1 MYAETGQGLC
11 RLRAASLHEG
21 SPEGDKNEEG
31 PWKKEVGRIKDV
43 TDMRQE
49 NWSVRKLRKL
59 LDNKIAAVE
68 NVMRE
73 GLESASTD
81 YRRFFEWKAA
91 YLYKGELLRGHY
103 RLLRNKVSRTD
114 DVEDLK
120 RYFGDIAK
128 YHRERLAGGTPAGG
142 DTHPMADI
150 ARALSLECSRQ
161 VLKDCMEFSHLLSLR
176 KPEQDVKEESR
187 QPIKHRT
194 NGLKR

>member
-1 MYAETGQGLC
+1 
-11 RLRAASLHEG
+11 
-21 SPEGDKNEEG
+21 
-31 PWKKEVGRIKDV
+31 
-43 TDMRQE
+43 MRQE

-81 YRRFFEWKAA
+81 YCRFFEWKAA

-120 RYFGDIAK
+120 KRQNVCLDTLLRQDIAA
-128 YHRERLAGGTPAGG
+128 RSTS
-142 DTHPMADI
+142 PMANM
-150 ARALSLECSRQ
+150 AHTLRLECVQQLVEDYGHFIRILADTLRQ
-161 VLKDCMEFSHLLSLR
+161 QETRRDTRTLR
-176 KPEQDVKEESR
+176 EKENR
-187 QPIKHRT
+187 RGPK
-194 NGLKR
+194 L

>member
-1 MYAETGQGLC
+1 
-11 RLRAASLHEG
+11 
-21 SPEGDKNEEG
+21 
-31 PWKKEVGRIKDV
+31 
-43 TDMRQE
+43 MRQE

-81 YRRFFEWKAA
+81 YCRFFEWKAA

-120 RYFGDIAK
+120 RYFGDIAM
-128 YHRERLAGGTPAGG
+128 YHRERLAGGTPAGSG
-142 DTHPMADI
+142 THPMADTLPC
-150 ARALSLECSRQ
+150 AVAGMLAAGAERLHG
-161 VLKDCMEFSHLLSLR
+161 VLAYPFPRTAGRGREKGKQTTR
-176 KPEQDVKEESR
+176 K
-187 QPIKHRT
+187 T
-194 NGLKR
+194 

>member
-1 MYAETGQGLC
+1 
-11 RLRAASLHEG
+11 
-21 SPEGDKNEEG
+21 
-31 PWKKEVGRIKDV
+31 
-43 TDMRQE
+43 MRQE

-81 YRRFFEWKAA
+81 YCRFFEWKAA

-120 RYFGDIAK
+120 RYFGDIAM
-128 YHRERLAGGTPAGG
+128 YHRERLTGGTPAGSG
-142 DTHPMADI
+142 THPMADT
-150 ARALSLECSRQ
+150 ARAVAGMLAAGAERLHG
-161 VLKDCMEFSHLLSLR
+161 VLAYPFPRTAGRGREKGKQTTR
-176 KPEQDVKEESR
+176 K
-187 QPIKHRT
+187 T
-194 NGLKR
+194 

>member
-1 MYAETGQGLC
+1 
-11 RLRAASLHEG
+11 
-21 SPEGDKNEEG
+21 
-31 PWKKEVGRIKDV
+31 
-43 TDMRQE
+43 MRQE

-81 YRRFFEWKAA
+81 YCRFFEWKAA

-120 RYFGDIAK
+120 RYFGDIAM
-128 YHRERLAGGTPAGG
+128 YHRERLTGGTPAGSG
-142 DTHPMADI
+142 THPMAGHLP
-150 ARALSLECSRQ
+150 RAVAGMLAAGAERLHG
-161 VLKDCMEFSHLLSLR
+161 VLAYPFPRTAGRGREKGKQTTR
-176 KPEQDVKEESR
+176 K
-187 QPIKHRT
+187 T
-194 NGLKR
+194 

>member
-1 MYAETGQGLC
+1 
-11 RLRAASLHEG
+11 
-21 SPEGDKNEEG
+21 
-31 PWKKEVGRIKDV
+31 
-43 TDMRQE
+43 MRQE

-59 LDNKIAAVE
+59 LDNKIEAVE

-81 YRRFFEWKAA
+81 YCRFFEWKAA

-103 RLLRNKVSRTD
+103 LLLRNKAGRTD

-120 RYFGDIAK
+120 RYFRDIAR
-128 YHRERLAGGTPAGG
+128 YHRERLAGGTPAGSG
-142 DTHPMADI
+142 THPMVDI

-161 VLKDCMEFSHLLSLR
+161 VLKDCMEFSHLLSIR
-176 KPEQDVKEESR
+176 KPEQDVKEENR
-187 QPIKHRT
+187 QPVKHRK

>member
-1 MYAETGQGLC
+1 
-11 RLRAASLHEG
+11 
-21 SPEGDKNEEG
+21 
-31 PWKKEVGRIKDV
+31 
-43 TDMRQE
+43 MRQE

-81 YRRFFEWKAA
+81 YCRFFEWKAA

-120 RYFGDIAK
+120 RYFGDIAM
-128 YHRERLAGGTPAGG
+128 YHRERLAGGTPAGSG
-142 DTHPMADI
+142 THPMADTC
-150 ARALSLECSRQ
+150 RALSLECSRQ
-161 VLKDCMEFSHLLSLR
+161 VLKDCMEFSRILSLEQ
-176 KPEQDVKEESR
+176 PEEDVKKENLSLIHSDAADDTPCTPLPR
-187 QPIKHRT
+187 VTRKRRGNPHRLLPPCS
-194 NGLKR
+194 GSFRPGVPFSHSAGP

>member
-1 MYAETGQGLC
+1 
-11 RLRAASLHEG
+11 
-21 SPEGDKNEEG
+21 
-31 PWKKEVGRIKDV
+31 
-43 TDMRQE
+43 MRQE

-81 YRRFFEWKAA
+81 YCRFFEWKAA

-114 DVEDLK
+114 DVE
-120 RYFGDIAK
+120 
-128 YHRERLAGGTPAGG
+128 AGSG
-142 DTHPMADI
+142 THPMADTC
-150 ARALSLECSRQ
+150 RALSLECSRQ
-161 VLKDCMEFSHLLSLR
+161 VLKDCMEFSRILSLEQ
-176 KPEQDVKEESR
+176 PEEDVKKENR
-187 QPIKHRT
+187 QPVKHRT

>member
-1 MYAETGQGLC
+1 
-11 RLRAASLHEG
+11 
-21 SPEGDKNEEG
+21 
-31 PWKKEVGRIKDV
+31 
-43 TDMRQE
+43 MRQE

-81 YRRFFEWKAA
+81 YCRFFEWKAA

-120 RYFGDIAK
+120 RYFGDIAM
-128 YHRERLAGGTPAGG
+128 YHRERLTGGTPAAGAERLHG
-142 DTHPMADI
+142 
-150 ARALSLECSRQ
+150 
-161 VLKDCMEFSHLLSLR
+161 VLAYPFPRTAGRGREKGKQTTR
-176 KPEQDVKEESR
+176 K
-187 QPIKHRT
+187 T
-194 NGLKR
+194 

>member
-1 MYAETGQGLC
+1 
-11 RLRAASLHEG
+11 
-21 SPEGDKNEEG
+21 
-31 PWKKEVGRIKDV
+31 
-43 TDMRQE
+43 MRQE

-81 YRRFFEWKAA
+81 YCRFFEWKAA

-120 RYFGDIAK
+120 RYFGDIAR
-128 YHRERLAGGTPAGG
+128 YHRERLGGRNAGGKRHPPDGRYLPRAVAGMLAAG
-142 DTHPMADI
+142 AERLHG
-150 ARALSLECSRQ
+150 
-161 VLKDCMEFSHLLSLR
+161 VLAYPFPRTAGRGREKGKQTTR
-176 KPEQDVKEESR
+176 K
-187 QPIKHRT
+187 T
-194 NGLKR
+194 

>member
-1 MYAETGQGLC
+1 
-11 RLRAASLHEG
+11 
-21 SPEGDKNEEG
+21 
-31 PWKKEVGRIKDV
+31 
-43 TDMRQE
+43 MRQE

-59 LDNKIAAVE
+59 LDNKIEAVE

-81 YRRFFEWKAA
+81 YCRFFEWKAA

-103 RLLRNKVSRTD
+103 LLLRNKAGRTD

-120 RYFGDIAK
+120 RYFRDIAR
-128 YHRERLAGGTPAGG
+128 YHRERL
-142 DTHPMADI
+142 

-161 VLKDCMEFSHLLSLR
+161 VLKDCMEFSHLLSIR
-176 KPEQDVKEESR
+176 KPEQDVKEENR
-187 QPIKHRT
+187 QPVKHRK

>member
-1 MYAETGQGLC
+1 
-11 RLRAASLHEG
+11 
-21 SPEGDKNEEG
+21 
-31 PWKKEVGRIKDV
+31 
-43 TDMRQE
+43 MRQE

-81 YRRFFEWKAA
+81 YCRFFEWKAA

-120 RYFGDIAK
+120 RYFGDIAM
-128 YHRERLAGGTPAGG
+128 YHRERLTAERRREAAPTRWRTPA
-142 DTHPMADI
+142 
-150 ARALSLECSRQ
+150 ARCRWNARGRC
-161 VLKDCMEFSHLLSLR
+161 
-176 KPEQDVKEESR
+176 
-187 QPIKHRT
+187 
-194 NGLKR
+194 

>member
-1 MYAETGQGLC
+1 
-11 RLRAASLHEG
+11 
-21 SPEGDKNEEG
+21 
-31 PWKKEVGRIKDV
+31 
-43 TDMRQE
+43 MRQE

-81 YRRFFEWKAA
+81 YCRFFEWKAA

-120 RYFGDIAK
+120 RYFGDIAR
-128 YHRERLAGGTPAGG
+128 YHRERLAGGTPAGSG
-142 DTHPMADI
+142 THPMGQIPA
-150 ARALSLECSRQ
+150 ARCRWNARGRC
-161 VLKDCMEFSHLLSLR
+161 
-176 KPEQDVKEESR
+176 
-187 QPIKHRT
+187 
-194 NGLKR
+194 

>member
-1 MYAETGQGLC
+1 
-11 RLRAASLHEG
+11 
-21 SPEGDKNEEG
+21 
-31 PWKKEVGRIKDV
+31 
-43 TDMRQE
+43 MRQE

-103 RLLRNKVSRTD
+103 LLLRNKVSRTD

-120 RYFGDIAK
+120 RYFGDIAR
-128 YHRERLAGGTPAGG
+128 YHRERLAGGTPTGSG
-142 DTHPMADI
+142 IYPMVDI
-150 ARALSLECSRQ
+150 ARTLSLECSRQ
-161 VLKDCMEFSHLLSLR
+161 VLKDCLEFSRLLSLK
-176 KPEQDVKEESR
+176 KPEQDVKEENR
-187 QPIKHRT
+187 QTVKHRT
-194 NGLKR
+194 NRLKR

>member
-1 MYAETGQGLC
+1 
-11 RLRAASLHEG
+11 
-21 SPEGDKNEEG
+21 
-31 PWKKEVGRIKDV
+31 
-43 TDMRQE
+43 MRQE

-81 YRRFFEWKAA
+81 YCRFFEWKAA

-120 RYFGDIAK
+120 RYCGDIAM
-128 YHRERLAGGTPAGG
+128 YHRERLTGGTPAGYP
-142 DTHPMADI
+142 DT
-150 ARALSLECSRQ
+150 Q
-161 VLKDCMEFSHLLSLR
+161 GKG
-176 KPEQDVKEESR
+176 KPEGAKTIAFPFPDEYGNKE
-187 QPIKHRT
+187 K
-194 NGLKR
+194 